1 MTKVSPGMMRLLS
14 SLLPTKRLLLDA
26 RSAVKAFM
34 RGRSNKLNGAT
45 SGACAAP
52 TAPNSMTPA
61 QIQAKSLANR
71 GGRISLRCFIRSESP
86 LFRKRID
93 RIQGPNV
100 DAAIADRRAGITFLI
115 EVIDCQRRPVR
126 ASFEHRDFPARA
138 GDIDLA
144 VSSYRRRENAFHGPG
159 EPALLKNPACPW
171 VERGQHTSAFHQ
183 IEHVLID

>member
-52 TAPNSMTPA
+52 TDPNSLTPA

-71 GGRISLRCFIRSESP
+71 GGRISLRCFIRHQSP
-86 LFRKRID
+86 LALFRKRID

-126 ASFEHRDFPARA
+126 ASFE
-138 GDIDLA
+138 
-144 VSSYRRRENAFHGPG
+144 
-159 EPALLKNPACPW
+159 
-171 VERGQHTSAFHQ
+171 
-183 IEHVLID
+183 